1 MRIQLNF
8 IRGRVATYRLKSLRQ
23 MIFGTFLLVFLLCF
37 MFMGYVYIDNHYEIK
52 SYQNRLALVSE
63 RFAKLNE
70 EVFRIVEYKK
80 DWDSLRERISL
91 VSELK
96 GKQMWWT
103 PKLEALS
110 KLMPD
115 NIWLSSI
122 SASST
127 NITLKGFALP
137 GDNRGFRS
145 VENFVRQ
152 LKEDATF
159 GKILGEINLS
169 TVARTGAENLPVMS
183 FQLSCAVVS
192 QEGQ

>member
-1 MRIQLNF
+1 
-8 IRGRVATYRLKSLRQ
+8 
-23 MIFGTFLLVFLLCF
+23 
-37 MFMGYVYIDNHYEIK
+37 MFMGYVYIDNYYEIK

-63 RFAKLNE
+63 RFARLNK
-70 EVFRIVEYKK
+70 EVFRIVEYRKE
-80 DWDSLRERISL
+80 WDSLRKKISL

-103 PKLEALS
+103 PKLEDFS

-127 NITLKGFALP
+127 TLTLKGFALP

-145 VENFVRQ
+145 IENFVRQ
-152 LKEDATF
+152 LKEDPTF
-159 GKILGEINLS
+159 SKILGEIHLS
-169 TVARTGAENLPVMS
+169 TVARTEAEKLPAMS
-183 FQLSCAVVS
+183 FQLSGMVVS
-192 QEGQ
+192 EESP

>member
-37 MFMGYVYIDNHYEIK
+37 MFMGYVYIDNYYEIK

-63 RFAKLNE
+63 RFVKLNE
-70 EVFRIVEYKK
+70 QVFRIMEYKK

-137 GDNRGFRS
+137 GDNWGFRS

-152 LKEDATF
+152 LKEDPTF

>member
-8 IRGRVATYRLKSLRQ
+8 IRGRAATYRLKSLRQ
-23 MIFGTFLLVFLLCF
+23 MTFATFLLVFLLCF
-37 MFMGYVYIDNHYEIK
+37 MFMGYVYIDNYYEIK
-52 SYQNRLALVSE
+52 SYRNRLALVSE
-63 RFAKLNE
+63 RFARLNK

-80 DWDSLRERISL
+80 EWDSLREKISL

-122 SASST
+122 SASPTSL
-127 NITLKGFALP
+127 TLKGFALP

-152 LKEDATF
+152 LKEDPTF
-159 GKILGEINLS
+159 SKILGEIHLS
-169 TVARTGAENLPVMS
+169 TVARTGAGKLPAMS

-192 QEGQ
+192 KGSL

>member
-1 MRIQLNF
+1 LNF
-8 IRGRVATYRLKSLRQ
+8 IRGRIATYRLKSLRQ
-23 MIFGTFLLVFLLCF
+23 MIFATFLLVFLLCF
-37 MFMGYVYIDNHYEIK
+37 MFMGYVYIDNYYEIK

-80 DWDSLRERISL
+80 DWDSLWERISL

-122 SASST
+122 SVSST
-127 NITLKGFALP
+127 NITLEGFALP

-145 VENFVRQ
+145 VENFVRE
-152 LKEDATF
+152 LKEDPTF
-159 GKILGEINLS
+159 GKILGEIHLS
-169 TVARTGAENLPVMS
+169 TVARSGAENLTVMR

>member
-37 MFMGYVYIDNHYEIK
+37 MFMGYVYIDNYYEIK

-80 DWDSLRERISL
+80 EWDSLREKISL

-137 GDNRGFRS
+137 GDNWGFRS
-145 VENFVRQ
+145 VENFVQ
-152 LKEDATF
+152 ELKEDPTF
-159 GKILGEINLS
+159 GKILGEIHLS

>member
-23 MIFGTFLLVFLLCF
+23 MIYGTFLLVFLLCF
-37 MFMGYVYIDNHYEIK
+37 MFMGYVYIDNYYEIK

-63 RFAKLNE
+63 RFARLNK

-80 DWDSLRERISL
+80 EWDSLREKISL

-103 PKLEALS
+103 PKLEAFS

-127 NITLKGFALP
+127 TLTLKGFALP

-145 VENFVRQ
+145 IENFVRQ
-152 LKEDATF
+152 LKEDPTF
-159 GKILGEINLS
+159 SKILGKIRLS
-169 TVARTGAENLPVMS
+169 TVTRTEAEKLPARS
-183 FQLSCAVVS
+183 FQISGAVVS
-192 QEGQ
+192 EESL

>member
-8 IRGRVATYRLKSLRQ
+8 IRGKVATYRLKSLRQ

-52 SYQNRLALVSE
+52 SYQNRLALASE
-63 RFAKLNE
+63 RFARLNE

-80 DWDSLRERISL
+80 DWDSLWERISL

-145 VENFVRQ
+145 VENFVQ
-152 LKEDATF
+152 ELKEDPTL
-159 GKILGEINLS
+159 GKILGEIDLS
-169 TVARTGAENLPVMS
+169 NVVRTGAENLPVMS

>member
-37 MFMGYVYIDNHYEIK
+37 MFMGYVYIDNYYEIK

-80 DWDSLRERISL
+80 EWDSLREKISL

-137 GDNRGFRS
+137 GDNWGFRS
-145 VENFVRQ
+145 VENFVQ
-152 LKEDATF
+152 ELKEDPTF
-159 GKILGEINLS
+159 GKILGEIDLS

>member
-1 MRIQLNF
+1 MRIQLDF

-37 MFMGYVYIDNHYEIK
+37 MFMGYVYIANHYEMK

-63 RFAKLNE
+63 RFARLNK

-80 DWDSLRERISL
+80 EWDSLRKKISL

-110 KLMPD
+110 KLMPG

-122 SASST
+122 SVGPT
-127 NITLKGFALP
+127 TLTLKGFALP
-137 GDNRGFRS
+137 GDSRGFRS
-145 VENFVRQ
+145 IENFARE
-152 LKEDATF
+152 LKEDSIL
-159 GKILGEINLS
+159 GKILGKINLS
-169 TVARTGAENLPVMS
+169 TVSRTQAEKLPAMS
-183 FQLSCAVVS
+183 FQLSCTVVGEKS
-192 QEGQ
+192 R

>member
-23 MIFGTFLLVFLLCF
+23 MIFATFLLVFLLCF
-37 MFMGYVYIDNHYEIK
+37 MFMGYVYIDNYYEIK

-63 RFAKLNE
+63 RFARLNK

-80 DWDSLRERISL
+80 DWDSLRDRISL

-127 NITLKGFALP
+127 TLTLKGFALP

-145 VENFVRQ
+145 VENFVRE
-152 LKEDATF
+152 LKEDPTF
-159 GKILGEINLS
+159 GKILGEIHLS
-169 TVARTGAENLPVMS
+169 TVARTGQEKLPAMS

-192 QEGQ
+192 QEGL

>member
-8 IRGRVATYRLKSLRQ
+8 IGGRVATYRLKSLRE

-37 MFMGYVYIDNHYEIK
+37 MFMGYVYIANSYKIR
-52 SYQNRLALVSE
+52 SYQNRLALISE
-63 RFAKLNE
+63 RFATLNK

-80 DWDSLRERISL
+80 EWDSLGKKISL

-110 KLMPD
+110 KLMPG

-122 SASST
+122 SASSKT
-127 NITLKGFALP
+127 LTLKGFALP
-137 GDNRGFRS
+137 GDSQGFRS
-145 VENFVRQ
+145 IENFARE
-152 LKEDATF
+152 LKEDPTF
-159 GKILGEINLS
+159 SKILGKINLS
-169 TVARTGAENLPVMS
+169 TVALTKAEKLPAMI
-183 FQLSCAVVS
+183 FQFSCEVVS
-192 QEGQ
+192 EKSL

>member
-23 MIFGTFLLVFLLCF
+23 MIFATFLLVSLLCF
-37 MFMGYVYIDNHYEIK
+37 MFMGYVYIDNYYEIK
-52 SYQNRLALVSE
+52 SNQNRLALVSE
-63 RFAKLNE
+63 RFSRLNK

-80 DWDSLRERISL
+80 EWDSLREKISL

-96 GKQMWWT
+96 RKQMWWT
-103 PKLEALS
+103 PKLEAFS

-122 SASST
+122 SASPT
-127 NITLKGFALP
+127 TLTLKGFALP

-145 VENFVRQ
+145 IENFVRQ
-152 LKEDATF
+152 LKEDPTF
-159 GKILGEINLS
+159 SKILGEIHLS
-169 TVARTGAENLPVMS
+169 TVTRIEAEKLPAMS
-183 FQLSCAVVS
+183 FQISGAVVS
-192 QEGQ
+192 EESQ

>member
-37 MFMGYVYIDNHYEIK
+37 MFMGYVYIDDHYEIK

-63 RFAKLNE
+63 RFARLNE

-80 DWDSLRERISL
+80 DWDSLWERISL

-127 NITLKGFALP
+127 NITLKGYALP

-145 VENFVRQ
+145 VENFVREF
-152 LKEDATF
+152 KEDPTF
-159 GKILGEINLS
+159 GKILGEIHLS

>member
-37 MFMGYVYIDNHYEIK
+37 MFMGYVYIDNYYEIK

-80 DWDSLRERISL
+80 EWDSLREKISL

-137 GDNRGFRS
+137 GDNWGFRS
-145 VENFVRQ
+145 VENFVRE
-152 LKEDATF
+152 LKEDPTF
-159 GKILGEINLS
+159 GKILGEIDLS

>member
-23 MIFGTFLLVFLLCF
+23 MIFATFLLVILLCF
-37 MFMGYVYIDNHYEIK
+37 MFMGYVYIDNYYEIK

-63 RFAKLNE
+63 RFARLNK

-80 DWDSLRERISL
+80 DWDSLRDRISL

-127 NITLKGFALP
+127 NLTLKGFALP

-145 VENFVRQ
+145 VENFVRE
-152 LKEDATF
+152 LKEDPTF
-159 GKILGEINLS
+159 SKILGEIHLS
-169 TVARTGAENLPVMS
+169 TVARTGAEKLPAMS

-192 QEGQ
+192 EEGL

>member
-8 IRGRVATYRLKSLRQ
+8 IRDRAATYRLKSLRQ
-23 MIFGTFLLVFLLCF
+23 MTFATFLLVFLLCF
-37 MFMGYVYIDNHYEIK
+37 MFMGYVYIDNYYEIK
-52 SYQNRLALVSE
+52 SYRNRLALVSE
-63 RFAKLNE
+63 RFARLNK

-80 DWDSLRERISL
+80 EWDSLREKISL

-96 GKQMWWT
+96 GKQIWWT

-122 SASST
+122 SASPTSL
-127 NITLKGFALP
+127 TLKGFALP

-152 LKEDATF
+152 LKGDPTF
-159 GKILGEINLS
+159 SKILGEIHLS
-169 TVARTGAENLPVMS
+169 TVARTGAGKLPAMS

-192 QEGQ
+192 KGSL

>member
-8 IRGRVATYRLKSLRQ
+8 IRDRVATYRLKSLRQ
-23 MIFGTFLLVFLLCF
+23 MIFATFLLVFLLCF

-52 SYQNRLALVSE
+52 SYQNRLTLVSE
-63 RFAKLNE
+63 RFARLNK

-80 DWDSLRERISL
+80 EWDSLREKISL

-96 GKQMWWT
+96 RKQMWWT
-103 PKLEALS
+103 PKLEAFS

-127 NITLKGFALP
+127 TLTLKGFALP

-145 VENFVRQ
+145 IENFVRQ
-152 LKEDATF
+152 LKEDPTF
-159 GKILGEINLS
+159 SKILGEIRLS
-169 TVARTGAENLPVMS
+169 TVTRTEAEKLPAMS
-183 FQLSCAVVS
+183 FQISGAVVS
-192 QEGQ
+192 EESL

>member
-37 MFMGYVYIDNHYEIK
+37 MFMGYVYIDHYYEIK
-52 SYQNRLALVSE
+52 SYQNRLALVSG
-63 RFAKLNE
+63 RFARLNE

-80 DWDSLRERISL
+80 DWDSLWERISL
-91 VSELK
+91 VSELR

-110 KLMPD
+110 RLMPD

-127 NITLKGFALP
+127 NITLKGYALP

-145 VENFVRQ
+145 VENFVRE
-152 LKEDATF
+152 LKEDPTF
-159 GKILGEINLS
+159 GKILGEIDLS
-169 TVARTGAENLPVMS
+169 TVARSGAENLSAMS

>member
-23 MIFGTFLLVFLLCF
+23 MIFATFLLVFLLCF

-63 RFAKLNE
+63 RFARLNE

-127 NITLKGFALP
+127 NITLKGYALP

>member
-63 RFAKLNE
+63 RFARLNE

>member
-23 MIFGTFLLVFLLCF
+23 MIYGTFLLVFLLCF

-63 RFAKLNE
+63 RFARLNE

-169 TVARTGAENLPVMS
+169 TVARTGAENLSVMS

>member
-1 MRIQLNF
+1 M
-8 IRGRVATYRLKSLRQ
+8 
-23 MIFGTFLLVFLLCF
+23 
-37 MFMGYVYIDNHYEIK
+37 
-52 SYQNRLALVSE
+52 
-63 RFAKLNE
+63 
-70 EVFRIVEYKK
+70 EYKK

-127 NITLKGFALP
+127 NVTLKGFALP

>member
-127 NITLKGFALP
+127 NVTLKGFALP

>member
-37 MFMGYVYIDNHYEIK
+37 MFMGYVYIDNYYEIK

-80 DWDSLRERISL
+80 EWDSLREKISL
-91 VSELK
+91 VSEFK

-137 GDNRGFRS
+137 GDNWGFRS
-145 VENFVRQ
+145 VENFVQ
-152 LKEDATF
+152 ELKEDPTF
-159 GKILGEINLS
+159 GKILGEIDLS

>member
-8 IRGRVATYRLKSLRQ
+8 IGGRVATYRLKSLRQ

-37 MFMGYVYIDNHYEIK
+37 MFMGYVYIANHYKIK
-52 SYQNRLALVSE
+52 SYQNRLALISE
-63 RFAKLNE
+63 RFGTLNK

-80 DWDSLRERISL
+80 EWDSLRKKISL

-110 KLMPD
+110 KLMPG
-115 NIWLSSI
+115 NIWLRSI
-122 SASST
+122 SVSSKT
-127 NITLKGFALP
+127 ITLKGFALP

-145 VENFVRQ
+145 IENFAHE
-152 LKEDATF
+152 LKEDPTF
-159 GKILGEINLS
+159 SKILGEINLS
-169 TVARTGAENLPVMS
+169 TVTLTKAEKLPAMS
-183 FQLSCAVVS
+183 FQLSCGVVS
-192 QEGQ
+192 EKSP

>member
-23 MIFGTFLLVFLLCF
+23 MIFGTFLLVFLLCS
-37 MFMGYVYIDNHYEIK
+37 MFMGYVYIDDHYEIK

-137 GDNRGFRS
+137 GDNWGFRS

-152 LKEDATF
+152 LKEDPTF
-159 GKILGEINLS
+159 GKILGEIHLS
-169 TVARTGAENLPVMS
+169 TVARTGAENLSVMS